1 MPRRT
6 SLESHLPS
14 WSRRKKRSNR
24 DRWCREVAYWLIS
37 FIGWTGI
44 GFRWLWLYE
53 FNMFVN
59 SSSWVFN
66 SFFLLF
72 DVQIEQE
79 KIDSLRKVDE
89 DKREKESKER
99 AQSKSPKRLVLDLF
113 LLPVSVK
120 LLEHGKTFRLG
131 LDLESTTIQS
141 FANCCNLLKGFIEDY
156 ESTWITEKKC
166 TVKSSV
172 INCCIL

>member
-1 MPRRT
+1 M
-6 SLESHLPS
+6 
-14 WSRRKKRSNR
+14 
-24 DRWCREVAYWLIS
+24 
-37 FIGWTGI
+37 
-44 GFRWLWLYE
+44 
-53 FNMFVN
+53 
-59 SSSWVFN
+59 FN

-99 AQSKSPKRLVLDLF
+99 AQSKSPKRLVLDFF

-156 ESTWITEKKC
+156 EST
-166 TVKSSV
+166 
-172 INCCIL
+172 